1 MGPISPDSMFS
12 NSSRERYFDK
22 KDNGNYQNGR
32 PSEMEPLTELP
43 SNDDLASNGVEN
55 WLETS
60 SKYHSCEYVD
70 MDWMMLSWSAL
81 KYFIVHFNHALK
93 IFKNTQTFL
102 LQCDWML
109 KSYYIL
115 IFYEYKI
122 LCILKRIYDIY
133 KRNIYFICKLITKI
147 GLILLGYLNLSWKW
161 KYSCFEYILLLNYNT

>member
-70 MDWMMLSWSAL
+70 MD
-81 KYFIVHFNHALK
+81 
-93 IFKNTQTFL
+93 
-102 LQCDWML
+102 
-109 KSYYIL
+109 
-115 IFYEYKI
+115 
-122 LCILKRIYDIY
+122 
-133 KRNIYFICKLITKI
+133 
-147 GLILLGYLNLSWKW
+147 
-161 KYSCFEYILLLNYNT
+161 